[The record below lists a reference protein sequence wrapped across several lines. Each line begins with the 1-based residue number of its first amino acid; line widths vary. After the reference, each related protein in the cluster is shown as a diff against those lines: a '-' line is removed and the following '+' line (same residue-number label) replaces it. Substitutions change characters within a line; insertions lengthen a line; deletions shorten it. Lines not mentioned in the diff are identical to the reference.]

1 MSTRLKTII
10 LAAFVLLV
18 IVLSFISPR
27 TSVGILITGLAFL
40 GLLYN
45 EWLIRQTGTFAWA
58 ERYIRTEGGSRLLL
72 KIICIIAL
80 MIGLLTVVGLHEA
93 FMRWVFGGLIKY
105 NQAAPGAVE

>member
-10 LAAFVLLV
+10 LGIFVLLV
-18 IVLSFISPR
+18 IVMSFISPR

-58 ERYIRTEGGSRLLL
+58 ERYIRTEGGTRLML

-80 MIGLLTVVGLHEA
+80 MIGLLTVVGLHED
-93 FMRWVFGGLIKY
+93 FMRWIFGRLIQY
-105 NQAAPGAVE
+105 NQMAPDAVQ